1 MKVLKFG
8 GSSVGDAQRIR
19 AVIDIIVQSR
29 REHGQ
34 VVVVAS
40 AMQDV
45 TNQLI
50 EAARTAF
57 RGNRGYEQLLS
68 NLEAKHYAVA
78 DDLLG
83 KRDTSQAHL
92 FIGHA
97 FAELQEF
104 VHGIWILGEITNRTL
119 DFVMSYGEQLSC
131 TLIAAALDRA
141 GSQAEYVDSRQLIQT
156 DLTYGSAQVNADL
169 TNWNILNHFKG
180 KSTIQVITGFIARGP
195 ENETTTLG
203 RGGSDYTAS
212 IVGAALDV
220 DEIEIWTDVD
230 GVMTADPRRVS
241 EAFSL
246 ESLSFEEAME
256 LSHFGAKVIHPP
268 TMLPALKKRIPI
280 RIRNTFNP
288 TFPGT
293 LICERPDAAGQS
305 PVKGIACIDRISVL
319 KVTGEGILQTVGIA
333 SRIFAALARKDIE
346 VNLITQSSSE
356 HSICLAIA
364 ADHSR
369 TAREVLELEF
379 RVELHHG
386 QISAITAENDCSI
399 VAVVGER
406 VQNIPGVT
414 SKVFQALGRNG
425 ITPRAIAHG
434 SSERNLTLVLRQ
446 ADLQKAMNALHDNLF
461 ISRQKTLNVFLL
473 GPGLVGGTLLDLLK
487 DQEVFAR
494 TSIRTRFKLVGITN
508 RRTMLFDERGIDL
521 STWRARL
528 AASTQPT
535 NLAEFSAWVR
545 QFNAA
550 NSIVVDCTGAEA
562 AVNIYDDLLRSSVS
576 VVTSSKIANTLG
588 QNFYHHLRSVAS
600 EHGAQFRYSTNVGAA
615 LPIID
620 SIKSIVQ
627 NGDAVETIEAV
638 LSGTMSFIFNS
649 INAGSSFSAAVGI
662 AKKRGFTEPDPRIDL
677 SGIDVARKLLIL
689 VREAGFS
696 MELTD
701 ITIEPFLPE
710 RIFSGSDLESSLPEA
725 DASLEK
731 RRISARE
738 RGCSLMYIA
747 RFQQG
752 KAHIGVEE
760 ISPQHPFYHLSGNDN
775 IVSLTTRSLYQQ
787 PFVVRGGGAGAKLT
801 ASGLFNDIVYISHS
815 SNEEF
820 RP

>member
-8 GSSVGDAQRIR
+8 GSSVGDAKRIR
-19 AVIDIIVQSR
+19 SVIDIIIQSR
-29 REHGQ
+29 REHGE

-50 EAARTAF
+50 EAGQKAF
-57 RGNRGYEQLLS
+57 RGDRAYEQLL
-68 NLEAKHYAVA
+68 NDLEARHQSVA
-78 DDLLG
+78 GELLG
-83 KRDTSQAHL
+83 PADGSLAHHFIAQAFL
-92 FIGHA
+92 
-97 FAELQEF
+97 ELREF

-131 TLIAAALDRA
+131 TLIAEALKHVGAPAD
-141 GSQAEYVDSRQLIQT
+141 YVDSRRLIQT
-156 DLTYGSAQVNADL
+156 DLSYGAAQVNTDL
-169 TNWNILNHFKG
+169 TNWNILNHFKNR
-180 KSTIQVITGFIARGP
+180 TNIQVITGYIACGP

-212 IVGAALDV
+212 ILGAALDA

-246 ESLSFEEAME
+246 ETLSFEEAME

-268 TMLPALKKRIPI
+268 TMLPALQKRIPI

-288 TFPGT
+288 DFPGT
-293 LICERPDAAGQS
+293 LICERVQTADDT

-333 SRIFAALARKDIE
+333 SRIFAALARKNIE

-364 ADHSR
+364 TDHSR
-369 TAREVLELEF
+369 TAREVIELEF
-379 RVELHHG
+379 RIELHHG
-386 QISAITAENDCSI
+386 QISPITVENDCSI
-399 VAVVGER
+399 VAIVGER

-414 SKVFQALGRNG
+414 GKVFQALGRNG

-446 ADLQKAMNALHDNLF
+446 SDLQKAMNALHDHLF
-461 ISRQKTLNVFLL
+461 LSRQKTINLFLL
-473 GPGLVGGTLLDLLK
+473 GPGLVGGTLLELLK
-487 DQEVFAR
+487 DQEEFAR
-494 TSIRTRFKLVGITN
+494 SALRTRFKVVGIAN
-508 RRTMLFDERGIDL
+508 RRKMLFDERGIDL
-521 STWRARL
+521 STWRSQI
-528 AASTQPT
+528 AAADQSTD
-535 NLAEFSAWVR
+535 LFEFANRVR
-545 QFNAA
+545 QFNAP
-550 NSIVVDCTGAEA
+550 NSIVVDCTGSES
-562 AVNIYDDLLRSSVS
+562 AVQVYLDLLRSSVS
-576 VVTSSKIANTLG
+576 VVTSSKIANTLH
-588 QNFYHHLRSVAS
+588 QDFYHQLRLTAS

-620 SIKSIVQ
+620 SIKNIIQ
-627 NGDAVETIEAV
+627 NGDAVEKIEAV

-649 INAGSSFSAAVGI
+649 VNAGKLFSEAVRE
-662 AKKRGFTEPDPRIDL
+662 AMKRGFTEPDPRVDL
-677 SGIDVARKLLIL
+677 SGIDVARKVLIL
-689 VREAGFS
+689 VREAGFA
-696 MELTD
+696 MELED
-701 ITIEPFLPE
+701 IEIENYLPQ
-710 RIFSGSDLESSLPEA
+710 SVLALSDVESSIA
-725 DASLEK
+725 DADAGLEE
-731 RRISARE
+731 RRYVAQQ
-738 RGCSLMYIA
+738 RGCSLMFLA
-747 RFQQG
+747 RFEHG
-752 KAHIGVEE
+752 RAKIGVEE
-760 ISPQHPFYHLSGNDN
+760 VSPQHPFYHLSGNDN
-775 IVSLTTRSLYQQ
+775 IVALTTRSLYQQ

-815 SNEEF
+815 TSEEF